1 MAKKRPSKAK
11 ATQDEI
17 VDFETAMGEV
27 ERIVSELEGGELDLT
42 DALRR
47 YEEGVRQ
54 LKSCHLILNEA
65 ERRVTLLSGFD
76 ADGNPVTESMPA
88 SDSTTVE
95 DGVRKNAL
103 GQGGGPQSSMDDS
116 PGLF

>member
-1 MAKKRPSKAK
+1 MAKKRPSRAK
-11 ATQDEI
+11 AGQKEV
-17 VDFETAMGEV
+17 VDFETAIGEV
-27 ERIVSELEGGELDLT
+27 ERIVSELETGELDLT

-65 ERRVTLLSGFD
+65 ERRVTVLSGFD
-76 ADGNPVTESMPA
+76 ADGNPVAEAMPA

-95 DGVRKNAL
+95 RGVRKDAL
-103 GQGGGPQSSMDDS
+103 GSGGDAQSSMDDS